1 MWLSSRRVFFLAAL
15 ALAGCGFEP
24 VNGVSSKSQILR
36 NTVLVQ
42 APTNRV
48 EFELVRNLEVQLGQ
62 ATSKFYDLRYKL
74 NVDEDIIIV
83 SAAQEINRFSL
94 VGVLE
99 YSLVDSGGVVLLS
112 NTAKSFTGYSATGS
126 TVATQRSKRDAYDRL
141 MMILAKQ
148 VSNFLLTADRP

>member
-24 VNGVSSKSQILR
+24 VNGVSSKSQMLR

-62 ATSKFYDLRYKL
+62 ATPKLYDLRYKL
-74 NVDEDIIIV
+74 NVDEDIIVV

-94 VGVLE
+94 EGVLE

-141 MMILAKQ
+141 MVILAKQ
-148 VSNFLLTADRP
+148 VSNSLFTLDRL

>member
-1 MWLSSRRVFFLAAL
+1 MWLSSRREFFLAAL
-15 ALAGCGFEP
+15 AIAGCGFEP
-24 VNGVSSKSQILR
+24 VNGVSTKSQILR

-62 ATSKFYDLRYKL
+62 ATSRLYDLRYKL

-112 NTAKSFTGYSATGS
+112 NTAKSFTGYSATGT

-141 MMILAKQ
+141 MVILAKQ
-148 VSNFLLTADRP
+148 VSNFLSTSDRL

>member
-1 MWLSSRRVFFLAAL
+1 MWLSSRRGFFLAAL
-15 ALAGCGFEP
+15 ALAGCGFES
-24 VNGVSSKSQILR
+24 VNGVSSKSQMLR

-112 NTAKSFTGYSATGS
+112 NTAKSFTGYSATGT
-126 TVATQRSKRDAYDRL
+126 TVATQRSKRDAYNRL
-141 MMILAKQ
+141 MVILAKQ
-148 VSNFLLTADRP
+148 VSNSLLTSDRP

>member
-1 MWLSSRRVFFLAAL
+1 MWLSSRRGFLLAAL
-15 ALAGCGFEP
+15 ALAGCGFVP
-24 VNGVSSKSQILR
+24 VNGVSSKSQMLR

-62 ATSKFYDLRYKL
+62 ATSKLYDLRYKL

-99 YSLVDSGGVVLLS
+99 YSLVDNDGIVLLS
-112 NTAKSFTGYSATGS
+112 RTAKSFTGYSATGT

-141 MMILAKQ
+141 MVILAKQ
-148 VSNFLLTADRP
+148 VSNFILTSDWP

>member
-1 MWLSSRRVFFLAAL
+1 MWLFSRRGFFLAAL

-24 VNGVSSKSQILR
+24 VNGVNSKSQMLR

-62 ATSKFYDLRYKL
+62 AVSKLYDLQYKL
-74 NVDEDIIIV
+74 SVDEEIIVV
-83 SAAQEINRFSL
+83 SAAQEINRYSL
-94 VGVLE
+94 VGLLE
-99 YSLVDSGGVVLLS
+99 YSLIDNGGVVLL
-112 NTAKSFTGYSATGS
+112 TETTKSFTGYSATGT

-141 MMILAKQ
+141 MVILAKQ
-148 VSNFLLTADRP
+148 VSNSLLTLDHL

>member
-24 VNGVSSKSQILR
+24 VNGVSSKSQMLR

-148 VSNFLLTADRP
+148 VSNFLLTSDRP

>member
-24 VNGVSSKSQILR
+24 VNGVSSKSQMLR

-74 NVDEDIIIV
+74 NVDEDIIVV

-94 VGVLE
+94 EGVLE

-112 NTAKSFTGYSATGS
+112 NTAKSFTGYSATGT

-148 VSNFLLTADRP
+148 VSNFLLTSDRP

>member
-1 MWLSSRRVFFLAAL
+1 MWLSSRRGFLLAAL
-15 ALAGCGFEP
+15 ALAGCGFVP
-24 VNGVSSKSQILR
+24 VNGVSSKSQMLR

-62 ATSKFYDLRYKL
+62 ATSKLYDLRYKL

-99 YSLVDSGGVVLLS
+99 YSLVDNDGIVLLS
-112 NTAKSFTGYSATGS
+112 RTAKSFTGYSATGT

-141 MMILAKQ
+141 MVILAKQ
-148 VSNFLLTADRP
+148 VSNFLLTSDRP

>member
-1 MWLSSRRVFFLAAL
+1 MAAL
-15 ALAGCGFEP
+15 ALAGCDLVP
-24 VNGVSSKSQILR
+24 VNGANTKFQLLR

-62 ATSKFYDLRYKL
+62 AVSKLYDLKYKL
-74 NVDEDIIIV
+74 SVDEEIIVV

-94 VGVLE
+94 VGLLE
-99 YSLVDSGGVVLLS
+99 YSLVDSGGVVLLTE
-112 NTAKSFTGYSATGS
+112 TAKSFTGYSATGT

-141 MMILAKQ
+141 MVILAKQ
-148 VSNFLLTADRP
+148 VSNSLLILDRS

>member
-1 MWLSSRRVFFLAAL
+1 MWLSSRRGFFLAAL
-15 ALAGCGFEP
+15 ALAGCGFAP
-24 VNGVSSKSQILR
+24 VNGVNSKFQMLR

-62 ATSKFYDLRYKL
+62 AVSKLYDLQYKL
-74 NVDEDIIIV
+74 SVDEDIVVV

-94 VGVLE
+94 VGLLE
-99 YSLVDSGGVVLLS
+99 YSLVDSGGVVLLTE
-112 NTAKSFTGYSATGS
+112 TAKSFTGYSATGT

-141 MMILAKQ
+141 MVILAKQ
-148 VSNFLLTADRP
+148 VSNSLLILDRS

>member
-1 MWLSSRRVFFLAAL
+1 MWLSSRRVFFLTAV

-24 VNGVSSKSQILR
+24 VNGVSSKSQMLR

-99 YSLVDSGGVVLLS
+99 YSLVDNDGIVLLS
-112 NTAKSFTGYSATGS
+112 RTAKSFTGYSATGT

-148 VSNFLLTADRP
+148 VSNFLLTSDRP

>member
-1 MWLSSRRVFFLAAL
+1 MWLSNRRGFLLAAL
-15 ALAGCGFEP
+15 ALAGCGFVP
-24 VNGVSSKSQILR
+24 VNGVSSKSQMLR

-62 ATSKFYDLRYKL
+62 ATSKLYDLRYKL

-99 YSLVDSGGVVLLS
+99 YSLIDNDGVVLLS
-112 NTAKSFTGYSATGS
+112 KTTKSFTGYSATGT

-148 VSNFLLTADRP
+148 VSNFLLTSDRP

>member
-1 MWLSSRRVFFLAAL
+1 MDFSWPLSLSRGAAL
-15 ALAGCGFEP
+15 ACEWRNTPSLRC
-24 VNGVSSKSQILR
+24 LR

-62 ATSKFYDLRYKL
+62 AVSKLYDLQYKL
-74 NVDEDIIIV
+74 SVDEDIVVV

-94 VGVLE
+94 VGLLE
-99 YSLVDSGGVVLLS
+99 YSLVDSGGVVLLTE
-112 NTAKSFTGYSATGS
+112 TAKSFTGYSATGT

-141 MMILAKQ
+141 MVILAKQ
-148 VSNFLLTADRP
+148 VSNSLLILDRS

>member
-24 VNGVSSKSQILR
+24 VNGVSSKSQMLR

-48 EFELVRNLEVQLGQ
+48 EFELARNLEVQLGQ
-62 ATSKFYDLRYKL
+62 VTSKFYDLRYKL

-141 MMILAKQ
+141 MMILTKQ
-148 VSNFLLTADRP
+148 VSNSLLTLDHL

>member
-1 MWLSSRRVFFLAAL
+1 MWLSNRRGFLLAAL

-24 VNGVSSKSQILR
+24 LNGVSSKSQMLR

-112 NTAKSFTGYSATGS
+112 NTAKSFTGYSATGT

-148 VSNFLLTADRP
+148 VSNFLLSSDRP

>member
-24 VNGVSSKSQILR
+24 VNGVSSKSQMLR

-48 EFELVRNLEVQLGQ
+48 EFELARNLEVQLGQ
-62 ATSKFYDLRYKL
+62 VTSKFYDLRYKL

-112 NTAKSFTGYSATGS
+112 NTAKSFTGYSATGT

-148 VSNFLLTADRP
+148 VSNFLLTVDRP

>member
-15 ALAGCGFEP
+15 ALAGCGFVP
-24 VNGVSSKSQILR
+24 VNGVTSKSQMLR

-62 ATSKFYDLRYKL
+62 ATPKLYDLRYKL
-74 NVDEDIIIV
+74 NVDEDIIVV

-94 VGVLE
+94 EGVLE

-112 NTAKSFTGYSATGS
+112 NTAKSFTGYSATGT

-141 MMILAKQ
+141 MVILAKQ
-148 VSNFLLTADRP
+148 VSNFILTSDWP

>member
-1 MWLSSRRVFFLAAL
+1 MWLSSRCGFFLAAL
-15 ALAGCGFEP
+15 ALVGCGFVP
-24 VNGVSSKSQILR
+24 VNGVSSKSQMLR

-42 APTNRV
+42 APTSRI

-62 ATSKFYDLRYKL
+62 ATSKLYDLRYKL

-99 YSLVDSGGVVLLS
+99 YSLVDNDDMVLLS
-112 NTAKSFTGYSATGS
+112 RTAKSFTGYSATGT

-141 MMILAKQ
+141 MVILAKQ
-148 VSNFLLTADRP
+148 VSNFILTSDWP

>member
-24 VNGVSSKSQILR
+24 VNGVSSKSQMLR

-112 NTAKSFTGYSATGS
+112 NTAKSFTSYSATGS

-141 MMILAKQ
+141 TMILAKQ
-148 VSNFLLTADRP
+148 VSNFLLTSDRP

>member
-1 MWLSSRRVFFLAAL
+1 MWLSSRCGFFLAAL
-15 ALAGCGFEP
+15 ALVGCGLVP
-24 VNGVSSKSQILR
+24 LNGANTKFQLLR

-62 ATSKFYDLRYKL
+62 AVSKLYDLQYKL
-74 NVDEDIIIV
+74 SVDEDIVVV

-94 VGVLE
+94 VGLLE
-99 YSLVDSGGVVLLS
+99 YSLVDSGGVVLLTE
-112 NTAKSFTGYSATGS
+112 TAKSFTGYSATGT

-141 MMILAKQ
+141 MVILAKQ
-148 VSNFLLTADRP
+148 VSNSLLILDRS

>member
-24 VNGVSSKSQILR
+24 VNGVSSKSQMLR

-42 APTNRV
+42 APANRV

-62 ATSKFYDLRYKL
+62 ATSKVYDLRYKL

-83 SAAQEINRFSL
+83 SAAQEINRLSL

-99 YSLVDSGGVVLLS
+99 YSLLDSGGVVLLS
-112 NTAKSFTGYSATGS
+112 NTAKSFTGYSATGT

-148 VSNFLLTADRP
+148 VSNFLLTSDRP

>member
-1 MWLSSRRVFFLAAL
+1 MWLSSRCGFFLAAL
-15 ALAGCGFEP
+15 ALAGCDLVP
-24 VNGVSSKSQILR
+24 VNGANTKFQLLR

-62 ATSKFYDLRYKL
+62 AVSKLYDLQYKL
-74 NVDEDIIIV
+74 SVYEDIVVV

-94 VGVLE
+94 VGLLE
-99 YSLVDSGGVVLLS
+99 YSLVDSGGVVLLTE
-112 NTAKSFTGYSATGS
+112 TAKSFTGYSATGT

-141 MMILAKQ
+141 MVILAKQ
-148 VSNFLLTADRP
+148 VSNSLLVLDRS

>member
-15 ALAGCGFEP
+15 AIAGCGFEP
-24 VNGVSSKSQILR
+24 VNGVSSKSQMLR

-148 VSNFLLTADRP
+148 VSNFLLTSDRP